1 MEPDIFPTPASPL
14 GSMAD
19 YVEFLK
25 ASVLK
30 DAVVH
35 HTTLTARPRRLAPPL
50 RRFPSAVA
58 DILQAAGVTALYSHQ
73 AEGIGRALDGDNV
86 VVATPTASGKTLIY
100 NVPVVTTLLENPDA
114 HALYIFPLKAL
125 EQDQYDDLHTLLQR
139 LGGGLS
145 VGIYG
150 RRHPGAAAAADSRRA
165 AKRAHHHAGH
175 AARRAAGLP

>member
-73 AEGIGRALDGDNV
+73 AEGIGKALDGDNV

-100 NVPVVTTLLENPDA
+100 NVPVVTTLLENPA
-114 HALYIFPLKAL
+114 RARALYLPAQGPGTGPIRRPA
-125 EQDQYDDLHTLLQR
+125 YPAPAPGRRPQR
-139 LGGGLS
+139 RHLR
-145 VGIYG
+145 